1 MINLNSS
8 PNKLPMYV
16 QISELLIRDMSAG
29 RLLDGERLPPE
40 LQLAALVSPH
50 WCNPARIAEAF
61 PRKLLYVNIFN
72 ERASDRIRTDDRRF
86 TKPLLYQLSY
96 TGFFRKT

>member
-1 MINLNSS
+1 MPS
-8 PNKLPMYV
+8 
-16 QISELLIRDMSAG
+16 
-29 RLLDGERLPPE
+29 GERRIRTSEVVRQQIYSLP
-40 LQLAALVSPH
+40 QLAALVSPH